1 MKGARHQQSFSAV
14 HFPRESLRRGDSRG
28 RARVQ
33 HEYNR
38 AMRAGLVVLAA
49 AMLAGGQTPGQTGEE
64 RLKAIL
70 SRVSEEAEVF
80 LLAAP
85 NLVGQETFQQ
95 RAAKAPRRFRPR
107 LGSAAIQVPKPQYS
121 TREIV
126 SEYGYSV
133 LRGAPGQLHEFRQIV
148 SIDGRQIRSVEK
160 ARTTLTLGLKSAD
173 DRVKKRMVED
183 FKRHGL
189 AEAAAD
195 FGPLILLFG
204 KRRLGDYSLAL
215 SGSGR
220 IGAEA
225 ALIVSFRQVAGTG
238 SLLIFEKRK
247 ALRQPL
253 EGEVWVRQ
261 PDWLPLRIGLRSSR
275 KEETYSV
282 RDEATVDYVLSPH
295 GVLVP
300 VSVVHRQFAGDE
312 LVVEN
317 LFRYSPFRKFT
328 ADTEIKFN

>member
-1 MKGARHQQSFSAV
+1 MW
-14 HFPRESLRRGDSRG
+14 
-28 RARVQ
+28 
-33 HEYNR
+33 
-38 AMRAGLVVLAA
+38 AGLVLLGG
-49 AMLAGGQTPGQTGEE
+49 AMLAGGQTPSQMGDE
-64 RLKAIL
+64 RLQAIL

-95 RAAKAPRRFRPR
+95 RARKAPGRFRPR
-107 LGSAAIQVPKPQYS
+107 LGSAVMQMPKPRYS
-121 TREIV
+121 SREIV

-148 SIDGRQIRSVEK
+148 SIDGRQIRSAEK
-160 ARTTLTLGLKSAD
+160 ARTTLTLGLRSED

-183 FKRHGL
+183 FKKHGL

-195 FGPLILLFG
+195 FGPLLLLFG
-204 KRRLGDYSLAL
+204 KRRLGNYSFGL

-225 ALIVSFRQVAGTG
+225 TLIVTFRQVGGTG
-238 SLLIFEKRK
+238 SLLILEKRK

-261 PDWLPLRIGLRSSR
+261 SDWLPLRIVLRSVR

-300 VSVVHRQFAGDE
+300 VSVVHREFAGEE